1 MMAQSA
7 LLIDVGN
14 TRLKWAVLRD
24 GVLGPL
30 HAQRYADWSDNEF
43 GAYVLGHAGR
53 QGRVLV
59 ANVGGE
65 RVAALISGAVFKTW
79 NLKPDF
85 LQSSVRGGGIEN
97 AYPEPAKLGVDRWAA
112 MIGAHA
118 MGPGPVCVVSV
129 GTAMTI
135 DGVAE
140 SGKHLGGLIVP
151 GPDLMIASLM
161 RNTSDI
167 AVRAAAGQTTNAL
180 LADNTRGALHQGAVH
195 ALAALVDRTMHS
207 LEQSCGKRPALVVT
221 GGAADRIESAL
232 TGPLQQVPDL
242 VLRGL
247 AVLADEV

>member
-1 MMAQSA
+1 MMSNSA

-24 GVLGPL
+24 GVLGPQ

-53 QGRVLV
+53 CDRAVV

-65 RVAALISGAVFKTW
+65 RVATLIANAVSRTW
-79 NLKPDF
+79 KINPSF
-85 LQSSVRGGGIEN
+85 LQSTARGGGIEN

-118 MGPGPVCVVSV
+118 MGLGPVCVVSV

-151 GPDLMIASLM
+151 GPDLMISSLM

-167 AVRAAAGQTTNAL
+167 AGRAESGQTRDAL
-180 LADNTRGALHQGAVH
+180 FADNTRGAVHQGSVH
-195 ALAALVDRTMHS
+195 ALAALVERAMIT
-207 LEQSCGKRPALVVT
+207 LEQSCGKHPALVLT
-221 GGAADRIESAL
+221 GGAAERIE
-232 TGPLQQVPDL
+232 PLVACPSTRVPDL

-247 AVLADEV
+247 AVLANEA

>member
-1 MMAQSA
+1 MMSHSA

-24 GVLGPL
+24 GVLGPQ
-30 HAQRYADWSDNEF
+30 HAQGYADWSDNEF

-53 QGRVLV
+53 QARVLV

-65 RVAALISGAVFKTW
+65 RVATLISNAVSKTW
-79 NLKPDF
+79 DIKPIF
-85 LQSSVRGGGIEN
+85 LQSTARAGGIEN

-112 MIGAHA
+112 MIGTHA
-118 MGPGPVCVVSV
+118 MGVGPACVVSV

-151 GPDLMIASLM
+151 GPDLMISSLM
-161 RNTSDI
+161 RNTSDV
-167 AVRAAAGQTTNAL
+167 AVRAETGRTGDAL
-180 LADNTRGALHQGAVH
+180 FADNTRGAVHQGAVH
-195 ALAALVDRTMHS
+195 ALAALVDRAMHTI
-207 LEQSCGKRPALVVT
+207 EQSCGKRPALVVT
-221 GGAADRIESAL
+221 GGASQSFERLVSD
-232 TGPLQQVPDL
+232 PLQQVPDL

-247 AVLADEV
+247 AVLVDEV

>member
-1 MMAQSA
+1 MMTHSA

-24 GVLGPL
+24 GVLGPQ
-30 HAQRYADWSDNEF
+30 HAQGYADWSDNEF

-53 QGRVLV
+53 QPRVLV

-65 RVAALISGAVFKTW
+65 RVAGLIDRAVFKSW
-79 NLKPDF
+79 GIKSEF
-85 LQSSVRGGGIEN
+85 LQSSARAGGIQN

-112 MIGAHA
+112 LIGAFA
-118 MGPGPVCVVSV
+118 MGLRPACIVSV

-135 DGVAE
+135 DGVTE
-140 SGKHLGGLIVP
+140 SGLHVGGLIVP

-167 AVRAAAGQTTNAL
+167 AVRAESGQTRDAL
-180 LADNTRGALHQGAVH
+180 FADNTRGAIHQGAAH
-195 ALAALVDRTMHS
+195 ALAALVDRAMHT
-207 LEQSCGKRPALVVT
+207 LEQSCGKRPSLVMT
-221 GGAADRIESAL
+221 GGAGERIAHLLAE
-232 TGPLQQVPDL
+232 PPQQVPDL